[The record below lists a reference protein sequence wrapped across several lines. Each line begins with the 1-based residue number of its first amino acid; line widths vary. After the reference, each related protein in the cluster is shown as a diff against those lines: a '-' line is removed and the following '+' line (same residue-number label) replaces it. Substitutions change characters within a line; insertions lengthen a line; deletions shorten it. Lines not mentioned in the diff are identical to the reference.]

1 MGKIEKDQKALQEKQ
16 ENEILRRLLS
26 WLGMAFVLEMWIFFV
41 NRFVYNVRPTESA
54 IGLMSALFNQVLPI
68 MQYGGVILAALI
80 ALWHIGAKKKNPEI
94 GILRIILAAFFAVLA
109 VCALLFLRLGEASV
123 PVLLVVVPSLAGIM
137 MIYYLYQKEF
147 FVISLV
153 CGMGILGLWIFRA
166 SSSQYQMLFFA
177 YLAVVLCVLA
187 AIVALSYLSGKGNG
201 RVKLGDRS
209 LEFLGPAA
217 NRNVIYIACALVAV
231 TLLLSMVMGALGA
244 AIAYYSILVLVI
256 WVFVMAV
263 YFTSKLM

>member
-1 MGKIEKDQKALQEKQ
+1 MSKNDKEQKALQEKR

-26 WLGMAFVLEMWIFFV
+26 WLGMALVVEVWIFFI
-41 NRFVYNVRPTESA
+41 NRFVYNIRPAESE
-54 IGLMSALFNQVLPI
+54 ILSVLFYQVLPA
-68 MQYGGVILAALI
+68 MQYGGLILAALV
-80 ALWHIGAKKKNPEI
+80 ALWHVGAKKKNPET
-94 GILRIILAAFFAVLA
+94 GILRVVLAAFFA
-109 VCALLFLRLGEASV
+109 ALSVSAFLFLQLGEASV

-166 SSSQYQMLFFA
+166 SSSQNQKLFFV
-177 YLAVVLCVLA
+177 YLAAVLCVLA
-187 AIVALSYLSGKGNG
+187 VIVALSYLSGKGNG
-201 RVKLGDRS
+201 TVKLGNHS
-209 LEFLGPAA
+209 LEFLGPMA
-217 NRNVIYIACALVAV
+217 NHKVVYIACALVAA
-231 TLLLSMVMGALGA
+231 TLLLSMAMGALGA
-244 AIAYYSILVLVI
+244 AVAYYSILVLVI